1 MSRITAKFLS
11 ENIFDLARENNLL
24 DEVYSSLVSFDD
36 IVNKNSQL
44 RSFVQSKK
52 ITKNEKHSILLE
64 IFGKTIHPLVF
75 ELIFYMKG
83 SHAIKML
90 HEILR
95 YFSRSYK
102 KSKDIVDVHAIVSEE
117 MSNEQKDYIKNS
129 IDKILNKN
137 TEISVS
143 VDKSIIGGIKLK
155 INNTFLDAS
164 IQSQLQSLRN
174 KLLLS

>member
-1 MSRITAKFLS
+1 
-11 ENIFDLARENNLL
+11 
-24 DEVYSSLVSFDD
+24 
-36 IVNKNSQL
+36 
-44 RSFVQSKK
+44 
-52 ITKNEKHSILLE
+52 
-64 IFGKTIHPLVF
+64 
-75 ELIFYMKG
+75 
-83 SHAIKML
+83 KML

-117 MSNEQKDYIKNS
+117 MSNEQKGYIKNS